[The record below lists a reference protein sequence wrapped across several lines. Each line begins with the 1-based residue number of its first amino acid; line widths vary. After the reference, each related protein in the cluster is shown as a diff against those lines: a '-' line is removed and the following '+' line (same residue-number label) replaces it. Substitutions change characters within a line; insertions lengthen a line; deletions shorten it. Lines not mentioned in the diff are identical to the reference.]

1 MDFYINL
8 RVNFRGNSKNFL
20 LSGSETKSWESMEA
34 MVKRSFGLCS
44 LQLTYLDE
52 ENEEV
57 SINSQLEYEEA
68 LKSAARQGNRLHM
81 NVYETRGQPARV
93 PITKMSGT
101 EPKRGFR
108 PPQHCPALAQVVSR
122 KVQAAVPEQGMVIMK
137 EIKGTKEEDKTPPA
151 WFTSYM
157 EKFKDQVV
165 REAVEKICREFSGQC
180 CIHKP
185 LGGGAGAVGGAGG
198 RGEAVGGG
206 EAQQVPEVSSSALP
220 GAPTSSTPP
229 CSSCRGQTTGGGYQC
244 SVCTSCTLCEPCS
257 FSHDPSHNL
266 VRARTPLSIP
276 EHGSPAPDHSRF
288 YRRGDRSFRKA
299 EKQRLKAEKRLLKA
313 EVKEI
318 KKQLR
323 MERRGIQWSSSHID
337 GNSSPVLLQPRAT
350 QHNSPERPKRP
361 CPLVVPAMTAAFL
374 DENLPDGTRLRP
386 GTKFIKYW
394 KMRNTGTMS
403 WNADTKL
410 KFMWG
415 NLAVGSGDRWREV
428 SVPFLQPGQVGIV
441 NVALCAPSVEGSYT
455 SHWRLAHA
463 GEQFGPRV
471 WCSIAVDPLAPAP
484 MLADGILVSPC
495 VTPQGKNPVAK
506 DGKACAVAAAGAGAG
521 AAAADQ
527 PLLSVDQ
534 EEYYIPSV
542 DLLTAQDLLSFE
554 LLDINIVQELES
566 VPNNTP
572 ADMTPCMSPLPQDG
586 HLQDKSS
593 PSLGLI
599 QEETEVINSIMEAP
613 HGAGP
618 GAEGGGV
625 PAQEEGEDDISS
637 TQFVCETVIRSMT
650 LEEAPD
656 PAPLRGS
663 RSVAAKAVR
672 PAAQGGGGSSRSSSS
687 SSASSL
693 TSKAGPPEVRAS
705 PDASPGG
712 SAGALNPPA
721 ALQAS
726 LPPPLRASLP
736 APLSVAPTLGSC
748 PSSAPLLLYAQPRAT
763 TLQGRTAAGD
773 CEKSHA
779 EERERNQREGKEKEG
794 EEKRE
799 GTRSRSSSTSS
810 EDYIII
816 LPDCFDTSRPLGE
829 SMYSSA
835 MSQPG
840 DAPPTSPSDA
850 EAASPGHSTSDGACE
865 EEEEEEEDEEEEA
878 AAAAAATPPG
888 AAVSGTSSAN
898 DMLCTSQTLDDEPL
912 TPEVVAPPK
921 AAVNP
926 SPERSRDAAADDA
939 AAAADA
945 TAAAAA
951 AAEEEEEAD
960 ESDLYQTEGAAAAAA
975 AEQTQAENTEAAEDA
990 EEGDPE
996 DPRHPGITSGLMKG
1010 ALSVAASAYKA
1021 LFTGQGPTQP
1031 PVDAST
1037 KDTMMAVLVEMGFG
1051 DRPLNQRLLNKYNY
1065 NLLDVVN
1072 ELVQMTDNDWY
1083 STRY

>member
-1 MDFYINL
+1 MDFCINVK
-8 RVNFRGNSKNFL
+8 VNFRGNSKNFL
-20 LSGSETKSWESMEA
+20 LSGSETKSWDSMEA

-44 LQLTYLDE
+44 LQLTYFDE

-57 SINSQLEYEEA
+57 SINSQEYEEA

-81 NVYETRGQPARV
+81 NVYETRGQPARLA
-93 PITKMSGT
+93 TGKAGA

-108 PPQHCPALAQVVSR
+108 PPQHCPTLAQVVSR
-122 KVQAAVPEQGMVIMK
+122 KIQAAVPEQTMEIMK
-137 EIKGTKEEDKTPPA
+137 EVKGTKEEDKTPPA

-185 LGGGAGAVGGAGG
+185 LSGVGASREDAISGPAV
-198 RGEAVGGG
+198 
-206 EAQQVPEVSSSALP
+206 VPEVSSSTLP
-220 GAPTSSTPP
+220 GAPSSSTLP

-318 KKQLR
+318 RKQLR
-323 MERRGIQWSSSHID
+323 MERRGIQWSSSQRD
-337 GNSSPVLLQPRAT
+337 GSSSPVLLQPRAT

-361 CPLVVPAMTAAFL
+361 CPLMVPTMTATFL

-403 WNADTKL
+403 WSSDTKL

-441 NVALCAPSVEGSYT
+441 SVALCAPSVEGSYT
-455 SHWRLAHA
+455 SHWRLAHT

-471 WCSIAVDPLAPAP
+471 WCSIVVDPLAPAP
-484 MLADGILVSPC
+484 MMADGILVSPC
-495 VTPQGKNPVAK
+495 VTPQGKNPVLK
-506 DGKACAVAAAGAGAG
+506 EGKACTSSRK
-521 AAAADQ
+521 Q
-527 PLLSVDQ
+527 PPVSVDSG

-572 ADMTPCMSPLPQDG
+572 ADMTPCISPLPQDG
-586 HLQDKSS
+586 HQKEKSS

-599 QEETEVINSIMEAP
+599 QEETEIINSIMEDS
-613 HGAGP
+613 GI
-618 GAEGGGV
+618 
-625 PAQEEGEDDISS
+625 PAQEEGEEDISG

-656 PAPLRGS
+656 QTLVRGS
-663 RSVAAKAVR
+663 CSGAVVR
-672 PAAQGGGGSSRSSSS
+672 PSVQIGSCVKSEGVKTEDILDSSHNPLKPP
-687 SSASSL
+687 AMLESSL
-693 TSKAGPPEVRAS
+693 PS
-705 PDASPGG
+705 P
-712 SAGALNPPA
+712 LK
-721 ALQAS
+721 
-726 LPPPLRASLP
+726 ASLP
-736 APLSVAPTLGSC
+736 APLSIVPAEVAG
-748 PSSAPLLLYAQPRAT
+748 PSSVPITLNMPLMPS
-763 TLQGRTAAGD
+763 TLQESTTISESEVPHIDCAGMQS
-773 CEKSHA
+773 KR
-779 EERERNQREGKEKEG
+779 RESEKEPKVKDG
-794 EEKRE
+794 LKTKE
-799 GTRSRSSSTSS
+799 GVRSRSSSTSS
-810 EDYIII
+810 EEYIII
-816 LPDCFDTSRPLGE
+816 LPDCFDTSRPLVE

-835 MSQPG
+835 LSQPG
-840 DAPPTSPSDA
+840 DISDSTPA
-850 EAASPGHSTSDGACE
+850 DPETLTCEHPGSTSQE
-865 EEEEEEEDEEEEA
+865 EGKAHDI
-878 AAAAAATPPG
+878 T
-888 AAVSGTSSAN
+888 AVLGTGTLGNSSAN

-912 TPEVVAPPK
+912 TPEVVAPPT
-921 AAVNP
+921 AILTP
-926 SPERSRDAAADDA
+926 SPGNTGEAAGDNVAAKEETDHSELNQTEDASGGEKKQSASK
-939 AAAADA
+939 A
-945 TAAAAA
+945 TADTEVDCSEDPSITGVLGFPCGCGSPGPPSGAKPGGGVRRRAPAGWGCTHRA
-951 AAEEEEEAD
+951 RPAQPERVTWVPLPNGSPPVGGAIGVGCSVSWAVA
-960 ESDLYQTEGAAAAAA
+960 EGA
-975 AEQTQAENTEAAEDA
+975 DLD
-990 EEGDPE
+990 DPILGY
-996 DPRHPGITSGLMKG
+996 RNCLYGRGISPLW
-1010 ALSVAASAYKA
+1010 
-1021 LFTGQGPTQP
+1021 QGRSPTWC
-1031 PVDAST
+1031 
-1037 KDTMMAVLVEMGFG
+1037 G
-1051 DRPLNQRLLNKYNY
+1051 RLRSSDYL
-1065 NLLDVVN
+1065 
-1072 ELVQMTDNDWY
+1072 
-1083 STRY
+1083 

>member
-8 RVNFRGNSKNFL
+8 KVNFRGNSKNFL

-44 LQLTYLDE
+44 LQLTYFDE

-57 SINSQLEYEEA
+57 SINSQVEYEEA

-81 NVYETRGQPARV
+81 NVYETRGQSARV
-93 PITKMSGT
+93 PATKASGA

-108 PPQHCPALAQVVSR
+108 PPQHCPTLAQVVSR

-137 EIKGTKEEDKTPPA
+137 EVKGTKEEDKTPPA

-185 LGGGAGAVGGAGG
+185 LGVGGAAGGAGGG
-198 RGEAVGGG
+198 RGEAVGGA
-206 EAQQVPEVSSSALP
+206 EAQQVPEVSSALP
-220 GAPTSSTPP
+220 GAPSSSTPP

-276 EHGSPAPDHSRF
+276 EHGSPAPDHSKF

-318 KKQLR
+318 RKQLR
-323 MERRGIQWSSSHID
+323 MERRGIQWSSSHRD
-337 GNSSPVLLQPRAT
+337 GSSSPVLLQPRAT

-361 CPLVVPAMTAAFL
+361 CPLVVPTMTAAFL

-394 KMRNTGTMS
+394 KMRNTGTIS
-403 WNADTKL
+403 WSAETKL

-441 NVALCAPSVEGSYT
+441 SVALCAPSVEGSYT

-471 WCSIAVDPLAPAP
+471 WCSIVVDPLAPAP
-484 MLADGILVSPC
+484 MMADGILVSPC

-506 DGKACAVAAAGAGAG
+506 DGKACTASRE
-521 AAAADQ
+521 Q
-527 PLLSVDQ
+527 PLMSVDQ
-534 EEYYIPSV
+534 EEYFIPSV

-572 ADMTPCMSPLPQDG
+572 ADMTPCISPLPQDG
-586 HLQDKSS
+586 LLQDKSS

-599 QEETEVINSIMEAP
+599 QEETEVINSIM
-613 HGAGP
+613 
-618 GAEGGGV
+618 
-625 PAQEEGEDDISS
+625 
-637 TQFVCETVIRSMT
+637 
-650 LEEAPD
+650 
-656 PAPLRGS
+656 
-663 RSVAAKAVR
+663 VAR
-672 PAAQGGGGSSRSSSS
+672 PAAQGGSSSS
-687 SSASSL
+687 SSCVKSKTLKTEETPDSNPSSSNNTL
-693 TSKAGPPEVRAS
+693 K
-705 PDASPGG
+705 
-712 SAGALNPPA
+712 PPA
-721 ALQAS
+721 TLKAS
-726 LPPPLRASLP
+726 LPYPLKASLP
-736 APLSVAPTLGSC
+736 APMSVALTPGPGPNSAPTLL
-748 PSSAPLLLYAQPRAT
+748 PASARASTATDEVEESHMESICVEPRVKET
-763 TLQGRTAAGD
+763 
-773 CEKSHA
+773 
-779 EERERNQREGKEKEG
+779 EKEPEEEKENEG
-794 EEKRE
+794 GEKRE
-799 GTRSRSSSTSS
+799 GRRSRSSSTSS

-816 LPDCFDTSRPLGE
+816 LPDCFDTTRPLGE

-835 MSQPG
+835 LSQPG
-840 DAPPTSPSDA
+840 DITAKSPTDPDTPTSDLTDHPGSTAEDRGVA
-850 EAASPGHSTSDGACE
+850 EANEAASASGTE
-865 EEEEEEEDEEEEA
+865 L
-878 AAAAAATPPG
+878 
-888 AAVSGTSSAN
+888 SGTSSAN

-921 AAVNP
+921 ATVTP
-926 SPERSRDAAADDA
+926 SPESSGETDADDA
-939 AAAADA
+939 AAAA
-945 TAAAAA
+945 AAAAA
-951 AAEEEEEAD
+951 SASAAAGEGVEGCE
-960 ESDLYQTEGAAAAAA
+960 LYQTEDASGP
-975 AEQTQAENTEAAEDA
+975 EQTQIDETRDTEGTEDN
-990 EEGDPE
+990 PE
-996 DPRHPGITSGLMKG
+996 DPRHPGITSGLVKG

-1031 PVDAST
+1031 PVDSST
-1037 KDTMMAVLVEMGFG
+1037 QDTMMAVLVEMGFG
-1051 DRPLNQRLLNKYNY
+1051 DRSLNQRLLKKYNY

>member
-1 MDFYINL
+1 MDFCINIK
-8 RVNFRGNSKNFL
+8 VNFRGNSKNFL
-20 LSGSETKSWESMEA
+20 LSGSETKSWDSMEA
-34 MVKRSFGLCS
+34 MVKRAFGLCS
-44 LQLTYLDE
+44 LQLTYFDE

-57 SINSQLEYEEA
+57 SINSQEYEEA

-81 NVYETRGQPARV
+81 NVYETRGQPAR
-93 PITKMSGT
+93 ISTGKAGT

-108 PPQHCPALAQVVSR
+108 PPQHCPTLAQVVSR

-137 EIKGTKEEDKTPPA
+137 EVKGTKEEDKTPPA

-185 LGGGAGAVGGAGG
+185 LSGVGGS
-198 RGEAVGGG
+198 RGDAIAV
-206 EAQQVPEVSSSALP
+206 AAVVPEVSSSTLP
-220 GAPTSSTPP
+220 GAPSSSTLP

-318 KKQLR
+318 RKQLR
-323 MERRGIQWSSSHID
+323 MERRGIQWSSSQRD
-337 GNSSPVLLQPRAT
+337 GSSSPVLLQPRAT

-361 CPLVVPAMTAAFL
+361 CPLMVPTMTAIFL

-403 WNADTKL
+403 WSSDTKL

-441 NVALCAPSVEGSYT
+441 SVALCAPSLEGSYT

-471 WCSIAVDPLAPAP
+471 WCSIVVDPLAPAP
-484 MLADGILVSPC
+484 MMADGIFVSPC
-495 VTPQGKNPVAK
+495 VTPQQGKNPVPK
-506 DGKACAVAAAGAGAG
+506 DGKTCTATRK
-521 AAAADQ
+521 Q
-527 PLLSVDQ
+527 PQLSVDSG

-572 ADMTPCMSPLPQDG
+572 ADMTPCISPLPQDV

-599 QEETEVINSIMEAP
+599 QEETEIINSIMDVS
-613 HGAGP
+613 HGASS
-618 GAEGGGV
+618 GAEESGI
-625 PAQEEGEDDISS
+625 PAQEEGEEDISG

-656 PAPLRGS
+656 HTPM
-663 RSVAAKAVR
+663 RSSCSGAVVR
-672 PAAQGGGGSSRSSSS
+672 PAVQIGSCGKSKGGKSEEILESSHNPLKPP
-687 SSASSL
+687 AMLKSSL
-693 TSKAGPPEVRAS
+693 PS
-705 PDASPGG
+705 
-712 SAGALNPPA
+712 
-721 ALQAS
+721 
-726 LPPPLRASLP
+726 PLRASLP
-736 APLSVAPTLGSC
+736 APQSMVPAQVASPGSVPTLNTPLM
-748 PSSAPLLLYAQPRAT
+748 PS
-763 TLQGRTAAGD
+763 TLQESTDIGEDEGPHND
-773 CEKSHA
+773 CVGVQSKGMES
-779 EERERNQREGKEKEG
+779 EKEP
-794 EEKRE
+794 EMKE
-799 GTRSRSSSTSS
+799 GLKKKAGMRSRSSSTSS
-810 EDYIII
+810 EEYIII

-835 MSQPG
+835 LSQPG
-840 DAPPTSPSDA
+840 DIPP
-850 EAASPGHSTSDGACE
+850 STPTDPEILTCEHSDGTSAQ
-865 EEEEEEEDEEEEA
+865 EDKELDITE
-878 AAAAAATPPG
+878 TLG
-888 AAVSGTSSAN
+888 NSSAN

-912 TPEVVAPPK
+912 TPEVVAPPTTILT
-921 AAVNP
+921 P
-926 SPERSRDAAADDA
+926 SPESSGEAARGNVPDG
-939 AAAADA
+939 
-945 TAAAAA
+945 
-951 AAEEEEEAD
+951 EETQHSEM
-960 ESDLYQTEGAAAAAA
+960 YQTEDGAEKKQSEGSEA
-975 AEQTQAENTEAAEDA
+975 TTDTKVDCSEN
-990 EEGDPE
+990 
-996 DPRHPGITSGLMKG
+996 PRHPGVTSDLVKG

-1031 PVDAST
+1031 PVDEST
-1037 KDTMMAVLVEMGFG
+1037 QETMMAVLVEMGFG
-1051 DRPLNQRLLNKYNY
+1051 DRPLNQRLLKKHNY

-1072 ELVQMTDNDWY
+1072 ELVQQTDNDWY

>member
-8 RVNFRGNSKNFL
+8 KVNFRGNSKNVL

-34 MVKRSFGLCS
+34 MVKRSFGLCT
-44 LQLTYLDE
+44 LQLTYFDE

-57 SINSQLEYEEA
+57 SINSQGEYEEA
-68 LKSAARQGNRLHM
+68 LKSASRQGNRLHM
-81 NVYETRGQPARV
+81 NVYETRGQLTRIPT
-93 PITKMSGT
+93 TKASGA

-108 PPQHCPALAQVVSR
+108 PPQHCPTLAQVVSR

-137 EIKGTKEEDKTPPA
+137 EVKGTKEEDKTPPA

-165 REAVEKICREFSGQC
+165 HEAVEKICREFSGQC

-185 LGGGAGAVGGAGG
+185 IGGGGTGGG
-198 RGEAVGGG
+198 RGEAVGGA
-206 EAQQVPEVSSSALP
+206 EAQQVPEVSSTLP
-220 GAPTSSTPP
+220 GAPSSSTPP
-229 CSSCRGQTTGGGYQC
+229 CSSCRGQTTGGGFQC

-276 EHGSPAPDHSRF
+276 EHGSPAPDHSKF

-318 KKQLR
+318 RKQLR
-323 MERRGIQWSSSHID
+323 MERRGIQWSTSNRD
-337 GNSSPVLLQPRAT
+337 GSSSPVLLQPRAT

-394 KMRNTGTMS
+394 KMRNTGSITWS
-403 WNADTKL
+403 ADTKL

-428 SVPFLQPGQVGIV
+428 SVPFLQPGQVGV
-441 NVALCAPSVEGSYT
+441 VSVALCAPAVEGSYT

-471 WCSIAVDPLAPAP
+471 WCSIVVDPLAPAP
-484 MLADGILVSPC
+484 MMADGILVSPC

-506 DGKACAVAAAGAGAG
+506 EGKATSRE
-521 AAAADQ
+521 Q
-527 PLLSVDQ
+527 PLMSVDQ
-534 EEYYIPSV
+534 EEHFIPSV

-572 ADMTPCMSPLPQDG
+572 ADMTPCMSPLPQEG

-599 QEETEVINSIMEAP
+599 QEETEVINSIMDVP
-613 HGAGP
+613 HGTGS
-618 GAEGGGV
+618 GAEGSGV
-625 PAQEEGEDDISS
+625 PAQEEGEDDISG

-656 PAPLRGS
+656 HAPLRGP
-663 RSVAAKAVR
+663 RPGTVVR
-672 PAAQGGGGSSRSSSS
+672 PAAQCGSASCVKSQTVKTDKCPDSSSNTLKPQ
-687 SSASSL
+687 ATL
-693 TSKAGPPEVRAS
+693 K
-705 PDASPGG
+705 
-712 SAGALNPPA
+712 
-721 ALQAS
+721 AS
-726 LPPPLRASLP
+726 LPCPLKASLP
-736 APLSVAPTLGSC
+736 APLSVAPNPGPG
-748 PSSAPLLLYAQPRAT
+748 PSSAPTLLHASTRIS
-763 TLQGRTAAGD
+763 TLQEHTATDDVVESHIESICMDSREGMELKD
-773 CEKSHA
+773 DKEK
-779 EERERNQREGKEKEG
+779 EGKEKRKG
-794 EEKRE
+794 A
-799 GTRSRSSSTSS
+799 RSRSSSTSS

-835 MSQPG
+835 LSQPG
-840 DAPPTSPSDA
+840 DIAAKTPTDPDTPSSDNQGSFIRERELG
-850 EAASPGHSTSDGACE
+850 EADN
-865 EEEEEEEDEEEEA
+865 A
-878 AAAAAATPPG
+878 AAAPG
-888 AAVSGTSSAN
+888 TDLSGTSSAN

-921 AAVNP
+921 AVITP
-926 SPERSRDAAADDA
+926 SPESSGETDGEA
-939 AAAADA
+939 AAAGEG
-945 TAAAAA
+945 T
-951 AAEEEEEAD
+951 
-960 ESDLYQTEGAAAAAA
+960 ESSELYQSEDASGP
-975 AEQTQAENTEAAEDA
+975 EQTLINDTVTTEETD
-990 EEGDPE
+990 DNPE
-996 DPRHPGITSGLMKG
+996 DPRHPGITSGLVKG

-1037 KDTMMAVLVEMGFG
+1037 QDTMMAVLEEMGFG
-1051 DRPLNQRLLNKYNY
+1051 DRPLNQRLLKKHNY

>member
-8 RVNFRGNSKNFL
+8 KVNFRGNSKNFL

-34 MVKRSFGLCS
+34 MVKRSFGLSS
-44 LQLTYLDE
+44 LQLTYFDE

-57 SINSQLEYEEA
+57 SINSQVEYEEA

-93 PITKMSGT
+93 STTKASGT

-108 PPQHCPALAQVVSR
+108 PPQHCPTLAQVVSR
-122 KVQAAVPEQGMVIMK
+122 KIQAAVPEQGMVIMK
-137 EIKGTKEEDKTPPA
+137 DVKGTKEEDKTPPA

-185 LGGGAGAVGGAGG
+185 LGGGGGGAGAGGGGGRGDAVGGA
-198 RGEAVGGG
+198 
-206 EAQQVPEVSSSALP
+206 EAQQVPEVSSSTLP
-220 GAPTSSTPP
+220 GAPSSSTPP

-318 KKQLR
+318 RKQLR
-323 MERRGIQWSSSHID
+323 MERRGIQWSSSHQD
-337 GNSSPVLLQPRAT
+337 GSSSPVLLQPRAT
-350 QHNSPERPKRP
+350 QHSSPERPKRP

-394 KMRNTGTMS
+394 KMRNTGTICWS
-403 WNADTKL
+403 ADTKL

-441 NVALCAPSVEGSYT
+441 SVALCAPTVDGSYT

-471 WCSIAVDPLAPAP
+471 WCSIVVDPLAPAP
-484 MLADGILVSPC
+484 MMADGILVSPC

-506 DGKACAVAAAGAGAG
+506 DGKACAARE
-521 AAAADQ
+521 Q
-527 PLLSVDQ
+527 PLMSVDQ

-572 ADMTPCMSPLPQDG
+572 ADMTPCMSPLPQHG
-586 HLQDKSS
+586 PLQDKSS

-599 QEETEVINSIMEAP
+599 QEETEVINSIMDVP
-613 HGAGP
+613 HGAGS

-625 PAQEEGEDDISS
+625 PAQEEGEDDISG
-637 TQFVCETVIRSMT
+637 TQFVCETVIRSLT
-650 LEEAPD
+650 LEEPLD
-656 PAPLRGS
+656 HTPLRGPRPGKGTVEGEESPMENMCAES
-663 RSVAAKAVR
+663 RV
-672 PAAQGGGGSSRSSSS
+672 
-687 SSASSL
+687 
-693 TSKAGPPEVRAS
+693 
-705 PDASPGG
+705 
-712 SAGALNPPA
+712 
-721 ALQAS
+721 
-726 LPPPLRASLP
+726 
-736 APLSVAPTLGSC
+736 
-748 PSSAPLLLYAQPRAT
+748 
-763 TLQGRTAAGD
+763 
-773 CEKSHA
+773 
-779 EERERNQREGKEKEG
+779 EERETGPEEEKEKEG

-799 GTRSRSSSTSS
+799 RTRSRSSSTSS

-835 MSQPG
+835 LSQPG
-840 DAPPTSPSDA
+840 DIPAKTPTDPETPSPDHPGTSPSEGELGEADEA
-850 EAASPGHSTSDGACE
+850 TAASGMG
-865 EEEEEEEDEEEEA
+865 
-878 AAAAAATPPG
+878 
-888 AAVSGTSSAN
+888 VSGASSAN

-912 TPEVVAPPK
+912 TPEVVAPPT
-921 AAVNP
+921 VTP
-926 SPERSRDAAADDA
+926 SPGSSGEPDVDPD
-939 AAAADA
+939 
-945 TAAAAA
+945 
-951 AAEEEEEAD
+951 AAEEGAEGSE
-960 ESDLYQTEGAAAAAA
+960 LYQTEDASGP
-975 AEQTQAENTEAAEDA
+975 EQTQTDDTEATEDT
-990 EEGDPE
+990 EDDNPE
-996 DPRHPGITSGLMKG
+996 DPRHPGITSGLVKG

-1037 KDTMMAVLVEMGFG
+1037 QDTMMAVLVEMGFG
-1051 DRPLNQRLLNKYNY
+1051 DRPLNQRLLKKYNY

>member
-8 RVNFRGNSKNFL
+8 KVNFRGNSKNFL
-20 LSGSETKSWESMEA
+20 LSGTETKSWESMEA
-34 MVKRSFGLCS
+34 MVKRSYGLCS

-57 SINSQLEYEEA
+57 SINSQVEYEEA

-93 PITKMSGT
+93 PTNKASGA
-101 EPKRGFR
+101 EPKKGFR

-137 EIKGTKEEDKTPPA
+137 EVKGTKEEDKTPPA

-185 LGGGAGAVGGAGG
+185 LGGGGGSGGAGGG
-198 RGEAVGGG
+198 RGEAVGGA
-206 EAQQVPEVSSSALP
+206 EAQQVPEVSSTLP
-220 GAPTSSTPP
+220 GAPSSSTPP

-276 EHGSPAPDHSRF
+276 EHGSPAPDHSKF

-318 KKQLR
+318 RKQLR
-323 MERRGIQWSSSHID
+323 MERRGIQWSSSHRD
-337 GNSSPVLLQPRAT
+337 GSSSPVLLQPRAT

-394 KMRNTGTMS
+394 KMRNTGSTS
-403 WNADTKL
+403 WSTDTKL

-441 NVALCAPSVEGSYT
+441 SIALCAPALEGSYT

-471 WCSIAVDPLAPAP
+471 WCSIVVDPLAPAP

-495 VTPQGKNPVAK
+495 VTPQGKNPLAK
-506 DGKACAVAAAGAGAG
+506 DGKACVGSREQA
-521 AAAADQ
+521 
-527 PLLSVDQ
+527 LMSVDQ

-572 ADMTPCMSPLPQDG
+572 AVGRSHAYADMTPCMSPLPQNG
-586 HLQDKSS
+586 HLQHKSS

-599 QEETEVINSIMEAP
+599 QEETEVINSIMEVP
-613 HGAGP
+613 HGTVSE
-618 GAEGGGV
+618 AEGGGV
-625 PAQEEGEDDISS
+625 PAQEEGEDDISG
-637 TQFVCETVIRSMT
+637 THFVCETVIRSMT

-656 PAPLRGS
+656 HAPLRGS
-663 RSVAAKAVR
+663 C
-672 PAAQGGGGSSRSSSS
+672 
-687 SSASSL
+687 
-693 TSKAGPPEVRAS
+693 
-705 PDASPGG
+705 PG
-712 SAGALNPPA
+712 
-721 ALQAS
+721 
-726 LPPPLRASLP
+726 
-736 APLSVAPTLGSC
+736 T
-748 PSSAPLLLYAQPRAT
+748 
-763 TLQGRTAAGD
+763 D
-773 CEKSHA
+773 EA
-779 EERERNQREGKEKEG
+779 EESHMKSICVEPRVKEREKEPEDEKEKEG
-794 EEKRE
+794 VDKRE

-835 MSQPG
+835 LSQPG
-840 DAPPTSPSDA
+840 DIPVKTTTDPDTSSSDPPVSTVEGEQGDANEATAAPGT
-850 EAASPGHSTSDGACE
+850 EL
-865 EEEEEEEDEEEEA
+865 
-878 AAAAAATPPG
+878 
-888 AAVSGTSSAN
+888 SGTSSAN

-921 AAVNP
+921 AIFTP
-926 SPERSRDAAADDA
+926 SPESSGETDVDA
-939 AAAADA
+939 AAAGEG
-945 TAAAAA
+945 T
-951 AAEEEEEAD
+951 EGSE
-960 ESDLYQTEGAAAAAA
+960 LYQNEYASGPKHT
-975 AEQTQAENTEAAEDA
+975 QTDDTEATEDI
-990 EEGDPE
+990 EDNPK
-996 DPRHPGITSGLMKG
+996 DPRHPGITSGLVKG

-1037 KDTMMAVLVEMGFG
+1037 QDTMMAVLVEMGFG
-1051 DRPLNQRLLNKYNY
+1051 DRLLNQRLLKKHNY

-1083 STRY
+1083 STHY

>member
-8 RVNFRGNSKNFL
+8 KVNFRGNSKNFL

-44 LQLTYLDE
+44 LQLTYFDE

-57 SINSQLEYEEA
+57 SINSQVEYEEA

-81 NVYETRGQPARV
+81 NVYETRGQSTRV
-93 PITKMSGT
+93 PATKASGA

-108 PPQHCPALAQVVSR
+108 PPQHCPTLAQVVSR
-122 KVQAAVPEQGMVIMK
+122 KVQAAVPEQGMVILK
-137 EIKGTKEEDKTPPA
+137 EVKGTKEEDKTPPA

-185 LGGGAGAVGGAGG
+185 LGVGGAASGAGG
-198 RGEAVGGG
+198 SRGEAVAGA
-206 EAQQVPEVSSSALP
+206 EAQQVPEVSSTLP
-220 GAPTSSTPP
+220 GAPSSSTPP

-276 EHGSPAPDHSRF
+276 EHGSPAPDHSKF

-318 KKQLR
+318 RKQLR
-323 MERRGIQWSSSHID
+323 MERRGIQWSSSHRD
-337 GNSSPVLLQPRAT
+337 GSSSPVLLQPRAT

-361 CPLVVPAMTAAFL
+361 CPLVVPTMTAAFL

-394 KMRNTGTMS
+394 KMRNTGTIS
-403 WNADTKL
+403 WSADTKL

-441 NVALCAPSVEGSYT
+441 SVALCAPSVEGSYT

-471 WCSIAVDPLAPAP
+471 WCSIVVDPLAPAP
-484 MLADGILVSPC
+484 MMADGILVSPC

-506 DGKACAVAAAGAGAG
+506 DGKACAASRE
-521 AAAADQ
+521 Q
-527 PLLSVDQ
+527 PLMSVDQ
-534 EEYYIPSV
+534 EEYFIPSV

-572 ADMTPCMSPLPQDG
+572 ADMTPCISPLPQDG

-599 QEETEVINSIMEAP
+599 QEEAEVINSIM
-613 HGAGP
+613 
-618 GAEGGGV
+618 
-625 PAQEEGEDDISS
+625 
-637 TQFVCETVIRSMT
+637 
-650 LEEAPD
+650 
-656 PAPLRGS
+656 
-663 RSVAAKAVR
+663 VAR
-672 PAAQGGGGSSRSSSS
+672 PAAQGGSSSS
-687 SSASSL
+687 SSSSSCMN
-693 TSKAGPPEVRAS
+693 SKSLKTEET
-705 PDASPGG
+705 PDSNP
-712 SAGALNPPA
+712 SSSNNTLKPPA
-721 ALQAS
+721 TLKAS
-726 LPPPLRASLP
+726 LPSPLKASLP
-736 APLSVAPTLGSC
+736 APTSVALTPGPGPNSAPTLL
-748 PSSAPLLLYAQPRAT
+748 PASARASTATDEVEESHMESICVKPRV
-763 TLQGRTAAGD
+763 
-773 CEKSHA
+773 K
-779 EERERNQREGKEKEG
+779 EREKEPG
-794 EEKRE
+794 EEKVNE
-799 GTRSRSSSTSS
+799 GGEKGEERRSRSSSTSS

-835 MSQPG
+835 LSQPG
-840 DAPPTSPSDA
+840 DISAQTPTDLDTPTSDLTDHPGSTAEDGGVA
-850 EAASPGHSTSDGACE
+850 EANEASGTE
-865 EEEEEEEDEEEEA
+865 L
-878 AAAAAATPPG
+878 
-888 AAVSGTSSAN
+888 SGTSSAN

-921 AAVNP
+921 AIVTP
-926 SPERSRDAAADDA
+926 SPESSGETDADTAA
-939 AAAADA
+939 A
-945 TAAAAA
+945 TAAAGEG
-951 AAEEEEEAD
+951 AEGSE
-960 ESDLYQTEGAAAAAA
+960 LYQTEDASGS
-975 AEQTQAENTEAAEDA
+975 EQTQTDDTGDTEGTEDN
-990 EEGDPE
+990 PE
-996 DPRHPGITSGLMKG
+996 DPRHPGITSGLVKG

-1037 KDTMMAVLVEMGFG
+1037 QDTMMAVLVEMGFG
-1051 DRPLNQRLLNKYNY
+1051 DRSLNQRLLKKHNY

>member
-8 RVNFRGNSKNFL
+8 KVNFRGNSKNVL
-20 LSGSETKSWESMEA
+20 VSGSETKSWESMEA

-44 LQLTYLDE
+44 LQLTYFDE

-57 SINSQLEYEEA
+57 SINSQVEYEEA
-68 LKSAARQGNRLHM
+68 IKSALRQGNRLHM
-81 NVYETRGQPARV
+81 NVYETRGQLSRV
-93 PITKMSGT
+93 PTTKASGA

-137 EIKGTKEEDKTPPA
+137 EVKGTKEEDKTPPA

-185 LGGGAGAVGGAGG
+185 IGGGGGGVGGG
-198 RGEAVGGG
+198 RGETVGGA
-206 EAQQVPEVSSSALP
+206 EAQQVPEVSSTLP
-220 GAPTSSTPP
+220 GAPSSSTPP

-276 EHGSPAPDHSRF
+276 EHGSPAPDHSKF

-318 KKQLR
+318 RKQLR
-323 MERRGIQWSSSHID
+323 MERRGIQWSSSHRD
-337 GNSSPVLLQPRAT
+337 GSSSPVLLQPRAT

-394 KMRNTGTMS
+394 KMRNTGTITWS
-403 WNADTKL
+403 ADTKL

-428 SVPFLQPGQVGIV
+428 SVPFLQPGQVGV
-441 NVALCAPSVEGSYT
+441 VSVALCAPAMEGSYT

-471 WCSIAVDPLAPAP
+471 WCSIVVDPLAPAP
-484 MLADGILVSPC
+484 MMADGILVSPC
-495 VTPQGKNPVAK
+495 VTPQGKNPVTK
-506 DGKACAVAAAGAGAG
+506 DGKACSGSRE
-521 AAAADQ
+521 Q
-527 PLLSVDQ
+527 PLMSVDQ

-599 QEETEVINSIMEAP
+599 QEETEVINSIMDVP
-613 HGAGP
+613 HGTGS
-618 GAEGGGV
+618 GAEAGRV
-625 PAQEEGEDDISS
+625 PAQEEGEDDISG

-656 PAPLRGS
+656 HAPLRGS
-663 RSVAAKAVR
+663 GKVVR
-672 PAAQGGGGSSRSSSS
+672 PAAQGSSSS
-687 SSASSL
+687 SCVKTKAAKAEESPKSSSSSTL
-693 TSKAGPPEVRAS
+693 K
-705 PDASPGG
+705 
-712 SAGALNPPA
+712 PPA
-721 ALQAS
+721 ALKAS
-726 LPPPLRASLP
+726 LCSPLKASLP
-736 APLSVAPTLGSC
+736 APLSVAPNPGPD
-748 PSSAPLLLYAQPRAT
+748 PSSAPALLHASTRAS
-763 TLQGRTAAGD
+763 TLQEHTAEVEESNMESI
-773 CEKSHA
+773 CEESRMKERQKEP
-779 EERERNQREGKEKEG
+779 EEQKEKEG

-799 GTRSRSSSTSS
+799 RTRSRSSSTSS

-835 MSQPG
+835 LSQPG
-840 DAPPTSPSDA
+840 DILAQTPIDPDTPSSDHTA
-850 EAASPGHSTSDGACE
+850 EGELGDT
-865 EEEEEEEDEEEEA
+865 DEVA
-878 AAAAAATPPG
+878 AAAGTDL
-888 AAVSGTSSAN
+888 SSTSSAN

-912 TPEVVAPPK
+912 TPEMVAPPK
-921 AAVNP
+921 EKLRGVEC
-926 SPERSRDAAADDA
+926 SESSGETDD
-939 AAAADA
+939 D
-945 TAAAAA
+945 TAAAG
-951 AAEEEEEAD
+951 EGAD
-960 ESDLYQTEGAAAAAA
+960 GPELYQTEDASSP
-975 AEQTQAENTEAAEDA
+975 EQTQTDDTEDTEDN
-990 EEGDPE
+990 PE
-996 DPRHPGITSGLMKG
+996 DPRHPGITSGLVKG

-1037 KDTMMAVLVEMGFG
+1037 QDTMMAVLVEMGFG
-1051 DRPLNQRLLNKYNY
+1051 NRQLNQRLLKKHNY

>member
-8 RVNFRGNSKNFL
+8 KVNFRGNAKNFL

-34 MVKRSFGLCS
+34 MVKRSFGLCN
-44 LQLTYLDE
+44 LQLTYFDE

-57 SINSQLEYEEA
+57 SINSQAEYEEA

-93 PITKMSGT
+93 PTTKASGT

-137 EIKGTKEEDKTPPA
+137 ELKGTKEEDKTPPA

-185 LGGGAGAVGGAGG
+185 LGGGSGGGGGGGG
-198 RGEAVGGG
+198 RGEAAGGA
-206 EAQQVPEVSSSALP
+206 EAQQVPEVSSSTLP
-220 GAPTSSTPP
+220 GAPSSSSTPP

-299 EKQRLKAEKRLLKA
+299 EKQRLKAEKRQLKA

-318 KKQLR
+318 RKQLR
-323 MERRGIQWSSSHID
+323 MERRGLQWSSSHRD
-337 GNSSPVLLQPRAT
+337 GSSSPVLLQPRAT

-361 CPLVVPAMTAAFL
+361 CPLVVPAMTAVFL

-394 KMRNTGTMS
+394 KMRNTGTIS
-403 WNADTKL
+403 WSADTKL

-428 SVPFLQPGQVGIV
+428 SVPFLQPGQVGV
-441 NVALCAPSVEGSYT
+441 VSVALCAPGVEGSYT
-455 SHWRLAHA
+455 SHWRLAHG

-471 WCSIAVDPLAPAP
+471 WCSIVVDPLAPAA
-484 MLADGILVSPC
+484 MMADGILVSPC

-506 DGKACAVAAAGAGAG
+506 DGKATAASR
-521 AAAADQ
+521 DQ

-572 ADMTPCMSPLPQDG
+572 ADMTPCMSPLPHDG
-586 HLQDKSS
+586 HLHDKSS

-599 QEETEVINSIMEAP
+599 QEETEVVTSIMDVP
-613 HGAGP
+613 QGSGS

-625 PAQEEGEDDISS
+625 PAQEEGQDDISG
-637 TQFVCETVIRSMT
+637 TQFVCETVIRSLT

-656 PAPLRGS
+656 HAPLRGP
-663 RSVAAKAVR
+663 RLGTVVR
-672 PAAQGGGGSSRSSSS
+672 PAAQGG
-687 SSASSL
+687 SASSCAK
-693 TSKAGPPEVRAS
+693 SKAVKMDKS
-705 PDASPGG
+705 PDSSPSSSG
-712 SAGALNPPA
+712 SPLKPPA
-721 ALQAS
+721 TLKAS
-726 LPPPLRASLP
+726 LPAPLKASLP
-736 APLSVAPTLGSC
+736 APLSVAAAPG
-748 PSSAPLLLYAQPRAT
+748 PSSAPALAQAPLSAPPRAS
-763 TLQGRTAAGD
+763 TLQEHRLTDEGVESDIESICVDARRKDGGED
-773 CEKSHA
+773 
-779 EERERNQREGKEKEG
+779 EEEEEKEKEG

-799 GTRSRSSSTSS
+799 GRSRSSSASS

-835 MSQPG
+835 LSQPG
-840 DAPPTSPSDA
+840 DVPADSPNDPEAPSAGCLGCSRL
-850 EAASPGHSTSDGACE
+850 EGEPGEGGESG
-865 EEEEEEEDEEEEA
+865 A
-878 AAAAAATPPG
+878 AAG
-888 AAVSGTSSAN
+888 SSSAN

-921 AAVNP
+921 AILTP
-926 SPERSRDAAADDA
+926 SPESSGQTDSD
-939 AAAADA
+939 
-945 TAAAAA
+945 TA
-951 AAEEEEEAD
+951 AAEE
-960 ESDLYQTEGAAAAAA
+960 SKLYQTEDGSVSGKT
-975 AEQTQAENTEAAEDA
+975 QTHDTEAAEGT
-990 EEGDPE
+990 EEDSTE
-996 DPRHPGITSGLMKG
+996 DPRHPGITGGLVKG

-1037 KDTMMAVLVEMGFG
+1037 QDTMMAVLVEMGFG
-1051 DRPLNQRLLNKYNY
+1051 DRPLNQRLLKKHNY

>member
-1 MDFYINL
+1 MEFYINL
-8 RVNFRGNSKNFL
+8 KVNFRGNSKNFL

-44 LQLTYLDE
+44 LQLTYFDE

-57 SINSQLEYEEA
+57 SINSQVEYEEA

-93 PITKMSGT
+93 STTKASGA

-137 EIKGTKEEDKTPPA
+137 EVKGTKEEDKTPPA

-185 LGGGAGAVGGAGG
+185 LGGGGGAAAAGG
-198 RGEAVGGG
+198 GGGSRGEAIAGA
-206 EAQQVPEVSSSALP
+206 EAQQVPEVSSSTLP
-220 GAPTSSTPP
+220 GAPSSSTPP

-318 KKQLR
+318 RKQLR
-323 MERRGIQWSSSHID
+323 MERRGLQWSSSHRD
-337 GNSSPVLLQPRAT
+337 GSSSPVLLQPRAT
-350 QHNSPERPKRP
+350 QHTSPERPKRP
-361 CPLVVPAMTAAFL
+361 CPLVVPTMTAAFL

-394 KMRNTGTMS
+394 KMRNTGTIS
-403 WNADTKL
+403 WSADTKL

-441 NVALCAPSVEGSYT
+441 SVALCAPAVEGSYT

-471 WCSIAVDPLAPAP
+471 WCSIVVDPLAPAP
-484 MLADGILVSPC
+484 VMADGILVSPC
-495 VTPQGKNPVAK
+495 VTPQGKNPMSK
-506 DGKACAVAAAGAGAG
+506 DGKACAASRE
-521 AAAADQ
+521 Q
-527 PLLSVDQ
+527 PTLSVDQ

-586 HLQDKSS
+586 HLQDKIS

-599 QEETEVINSIMEAP
+599 QEETEVINSIMDVP
-613 HGAGP
+613 LGAGS
-618 GAEGGGV
+618 GAEGGV
-625 PAQEEGEDDISS
+625 PAQEEGEDDISG

-656 PAPLRGS
+656 HTPLRGS
-663 RSVAAKAVR
+663 RPGAVVR
-672 PAAQGGGGSSRSSSS
+672 PAAQGG
-687 SSASSL
+687 SSL
-693 TSKAGPPEVRAS
+693 KNKVVTTEES
-705 PDASPGG
+705 PDSGPGG
-712 SAGALNPPA
+712 SQHPPKPPA
-721 ALQAS
+721 TLKAS
-726 LPPPLRASLP
+726 LPSPLKASLP
-736 APLSVAPTLGSC
+736 SPLFVANTQGPG
-748 PSSAPLLLYAQPRAT
+748 PSSAPTPLHAPPRAS
-763 TLQGRTAAGD
+763 TLQD
-773 CEKSHA
+773 CPTGGWWWWAHTHTHVESLCVDK
-779 EERERNQREGKEKEG
+779 EREKEPKEEKKKEG

-835 MSQPG
+835 LSQPG
-840 DAPPTSPSDA
+840 DVPAKTPTDPDTPSSDQP
-850 EAASPGHSTSDGACE
+850 ASPPLEGE
-865 EEEEEEEDEEEEA
+865 LDEADETMA
-878 AAAAAATPPG
+878 AG
-888 AAVSGTSSAN
+888 MGVSGNSSAN

-912 TPEVVAPPK
+912 TPEVVAPPT
-921 AAVNP
+921 AIVTP
-926 SPERSRDAAADDA
+926 SPESSGEMSADA
-939 AAAADA
+939 AAAGE
-945 TAAAAA
+945 
-951 AAEEEEEAD
+951 AEHSE
-960 ESDLYQTEGAAAAAA
+960 LYQTEEGKKTA
-975 AEQTQAENTEAAEDA
+975 QTQTRATEATEDT
-990 EEGDPE
+990 EDDDPD
-996 DPRHPGITSGLMKG
+996 DPRHPGITSGLVKG

-1021 LFTGQGPTQP
+1021 LFTGQGPAQP

-1037 KDTMMAVLVEMGFG
+1037 QDTMMAVLVEMGFG
-1051 DRPLNQRLLNKYNY
+1051 DQSLNQRLLKKHNY

>member
-1 MDFYINL
+1 MDFYINVK
-8 RVNFRGNSKNFL
+8 VNFRGNSKNFL
-20 LSGSETKSWESMEA
+20 LSGSETKSWEFMEA

-44 LQLTYLDE
+44 LQLTYFDE

-57 SINSQLEYEEA
+57 YINSQAEYEEA
-68 LKSAARQGNRLHM
+68 LKSAVRQGNRLHM

-93 PITKMSGT
+93 ATTKASGA

-137 EIKGTKEEDKTPPA
+137 EVKGSQDEDKTPPA

-185 LGGGAGAVGGAGG
+185 LGGGTGGAAGG
-198 RGEAVGGG
+198 AAGSRGEAVVGA
-206 EAQQVPEVSSSALP
+206 ESQQVPEVSSSALP
-220 GAPTSSTPP
+220 GAPSTSSTPP

-318 KKQLR
+318 RKQLR
-323 MERRGIQWSSSHID
+323 MERRGIQWSSAHTD
-337 GNSSPVLLQPRAT
+337 GSSSPILLQPRAT
-350 QHNSPERPKRP
+350 QHSSPERPKRP
-361 CPLVVPAMTAAFL
+361 CPLVVPAMMAAFL

-394 KMRNTGTMS
+394 KMRNTGTIS
-403 WNADTKL
+403 WSADTKL

-415 NLAVGSGDRWREV
+415 NLAVGSGDRWKEV

-441 NVALCAPSVEGSYT
+441 SVALCAPAVEGSYT

-471 WCSIAVDPLAPAP
+471 WCSIVVDPLAPAP
-484 MLADGILVSPC
+484 MMADGILVSPC

-506 DGKACAVAAAGAGAG
+506 DGKTCSASGE
-521 AAAADQ
+521 Q
-527 PLLSVDQ
+527 PLMSADQ

-572 ADMTPCMSPLPQDG
+572 ADMTPCMSPLPQEG

-599 QEETEVINSIMEAP
+599 QEETEVINSIMDVP
-613 HGAGP
+613 HGAGTE
-618 GAEGGGV
+618 AEGGGV
-625 PAQEEGEDDISS
+625 PAQEEGEDDITG

-656 PAPLRGS
+656 HPPLRGS
-663 RSVAAKAVR
+663 RPGKVVR
-672 PAAQGGGGSSRSSSS
+672 PAVKAAA
-687 SSASSL
+687 ASSL
-693 TSKAGPPEVRAS
+693 SCAS
-705 PDASPGG
+705 NKMVKTESGTDSSPMK
-712 SAGALNPPA
+712 SPA
-721 ALQAS
+721 DVKAS
-726 LPPPLRASLP
+726 LPSPLKASLP
-736 APLSVAPTLGSC
+736 TPLSVAQTPGPG
-748 PSSAPLLLYAQPRAT
+748 PSSVPTQLHTTPGTSTQLEHAAT
-763 TLQGRTAAGD
+763 AEG
-773 CEKSHA
+773 EESHIESICVESGLKET
-779 EERERNQREGKEKEG
+779 EEEPKEKEG
-794 EEKRE
+794 EEKKE

-835 MSQPG
+835 LSQPG
-840 DAPPTSPSDA
+840 DVSAGTPTDTD
-850 EAASPGHSTSDGACE
+850 EPGTATTV
-865 EEEEEEEDEEEEA
+865 DEELSEV
-878 AAAAAATPPG
+878 
-888 AAVSGTSSAN
+888 VSGPELMGSNSAN

-912 TPEVVAPPK
+912 MPEVVTPPK
-921 AAVNP
+921 TAICL
-926 SPERSRDAAADDA
+926 SPESREETDA
-939 AAAADA
+939 
-945 TAAAAA
+945 AAAAA
-951 AAEEEEEAD
+951 AAEDGASENAAAPEQNHTQDVDTTEEEEG
-960 ESDLYQTEGAAAAAA
+960 SS
-975 AEQTQAENTEAAEDA
+975 
-990 EEGDPE
+990 E
-996 DPRHPGITSGLMKG
+996 DPRNPGITSGLVKG

-1031 PVDAST
+1031 PVDTST
-1037 KDTMMAVLVEMGFG
+1037 QDTMMAVLVEMGFG
-1051 DRPLNQRLLNKYNY
+1051 DRPLNQRLLKKHNY

>member
-1 MDFYINL
+1 MSNTFSYIVICDKDQKGEAMDFYINL
-8 RVNFRGNSKNFL
+8 KVNFRGNAKNFL

-34 MVKRSFGLCS
+34 MVKRSFGLCN
-44 LQLTYLDE
+44 LQVTYFDE

-57 SINSQLEYEEA
+57 SINSQAEYEEA

-81 NVYETRGQPARV
+81 NVYETRGQQARV
-93 PITKMSGT
+93 PTTKASGA

-122 KVQAAVPEQGMVIMK
+122 KVQAAVPEQGMMIMK
-137 EIKGTKEEDKTPPA
+137 ELKGTKEEDKTPPA

-185 LGGGAGAVGGAGG
+185 LGGGGGGGGAGGG
-198 RGEAVGGG
+198 RGEAAGGA
-206 EAQQVPEVSSSALP
+206 EAQQIPEVSSSTLP
-220 GAPTSSTPP
+220 GAPSSSSTPP

-299 EKQRLKAEKRLLKA
+299 EKQRLKAEKRQLKA

-318 KKQLR
+318 RKQLR
-323 MERRGIQWSSSHID
+323 MERRGLQWSSSHRD
-337 GNSSPVLLQPRAT
+337 GSSSPVLLQPRAT

-361 CPLVVPAMTAAFL
+361 CPLVVPAMTAVFL

-394 KMRNTGTMS
+394 KMRNTGTIS

-428 SVPFLQPGQVGIV
+428 SVPFLQPGQVGV
-441 NVALCAPSVEGSYT
+441 VSVALCAPSMEGSYT
-455 SHWRLAHA
+455 SHWRLAHG

-471 WCSIAVDPLAPAP
+471 WCSIAVDPLAPAA
-484 MLADGILVSPC
+484 MMADGILVSPC
-495 VTPQGKNPVAK
+495 ITPQGKNPLAGTK
-506 DGKACAVAAAGAGAG
+506 DGKACPTSR
-521 AAAADQ
+521 DQ
-527 PLLSVDQ
+527 PLMSVDQ
-534 EEYYIPSV
+534 KEYYIPSV

-572 ADMTPCMSPLPQDG
+572 ADMTPCMSPLPHEGQ
-586 HLQDKSS
+586 LQDKSS

-599 QEETEVINSIMEAP
+599 QEEAEVLSSIMDVP
-613 HGAGP
+613 HGTSSGTE
-618 GAEGGGV
+618 GAGV
-625 PAQEEGEDDISS
+625 PAQEEGEDDISG
-637 TQFVCETVIRSMT
+637 TQFVCETVIRSLT

-656 PAPLRGS
+656 HAPLRGT
-663 RSVAAKAVR
+663 RPGTVVR
-672 PAAQGGGGSSRSSSS
+672 PAVQGG
-687 SSASSL
+687 SASSCVK
-693 TSKAGPPEVRAS
+693 SKVVRTER
-705 PDASPGG
+705 SPG
-712 SAGALNPPA
+712 SRPTSPN
-721 ALQAS
+721 AS
-726 LPPPLRASLP
+726 LKAPANQKASLP
-736 APLSVAPTLGSC
+736 APLSVSPATAPG
-748 PSSAPLLLYAQPRAT
+748 PSSAPVPISAPPRAS
-763 TLQGRTAAGD
+763 TLQETRVTDEGVELDINIGICVDPRG
-773 CEKSHA
+773 K
-779 EERERNQREGKEKEG
+779 EREGEEENDNGG

-799 GTRSRSSSTSS
+799 WTRSRSSSASS

-835 MSQPG
+835 LSQPG
-840 DAPPTSPSDA
+840 DVPAETPSDP
-850 EAASPGHSTSDGACE
+850 ETPFSDHPGHTTVEGEQSETE
-865 EEEEEEEDEEEEA
+865 ETTVA
-878 AAAAAATPPG
+878 AGVGTM
-888 AAVSGTSSAN
+888 GTSSAN

-921 AAVNP
+921 AVLTP
-926 SPERSRDAAADDA
+926 SPESSGHTDLDTG
-939 AAAADA
+939 
-945 TAAAAA
+945 TAAAQGGTDRS
-951 AAEEEEEAD
+951 EC
-960 ESDLYQTEGAAAAAA
+960 YQTENGS
-975 AEQTQAENTEAAEDA
+975 EPGQPQTDNTQATEDTEEDNS
-990 EEGDPE
+990 E
-996 DPRHPGITSGLMKG
+996 DPSHPGITGGLVKG

-1031 PVDAST
+1031 PVDTST
-1037 KDTMMAVLVEMGFG
+1037 QDTMMAVLVEMGFG
-1051 DRPLNQRLLNKYNY
+1051 DRPLNQRLLKKHNY

>member
-8 RVNFRGNSKNFL
+8 KVNFRGNSKNFL
-20 LSGSETKSWESMEA
+20 LSGTETKSWESMEA
-34 MVKRSFGLCS
+34 MVREDDKLGDHRTQSASPASVKRSYGLCS

-57 SINSQLEYEEA
+57 SINSQVEYEEA

-93 PITKMSGT
+93 PTNKASGA
-101 EPKRGFR
+101 EPKKGFR

-137 EIKGTKEEDKTPPA
+137 EVKGTKEEDKTPPA

-185 LGGGAGAVGGAGG
+185 LGGGGGSGGAGGG
-198 RGEAVGGG
+198 RGEAVGGA
-206 EAQQVPEVSSSALP
+206 EAQQVPEVSSTLP
-220 GAPTSSTPP
+220 GAPSSSTPP

-276 EHGSPAPDHSRF
+276 EHGSPAPDHSKF

-318 KKQLR
+318 RKQLR
-323 MERRGIQWSSSHID
+323 MERRGIQWSSSHRD
-337 GNSSPVLLQPRAT
+337 GSSSPVLLQPRAT

-394 KMRNTGTMS
+394 KMRNTGSTS
-403 WNADTKL
+403 WSADTKL

-441 NVALCAPSVEGSYT
+441 SIALCAPALEGSYT

-471 WCSIAVDPLAPAP
+471 WCSIVVDPLAPAP

-495 VTPQGKNPVAK
+495 VTPQGKNPLAK
-506 DGKACAVAAAGAGAG
+506 DGKACVGSREQA
-521 AAAADQ
+521 
-527 PLLSVDQ
+527 LMSVDQ

-572 ADMTPCMSPLPQDG
+572 ADMTPCMSPLPQNG
-586 HLQDKSS
+586 HLQHKSS

-599 QEETEVINSIMEAP
+599 QEETEVINSIMEVP
-613 HGAGP
+613 HGTVSE
-618 GAEGGGV
+618 AEGGGV
-625 PAQEEGEDDISS
+625 PAQEEGEDDISG
-637 TQFVCETVIRSMT
+637 THFVCETVIRSMT

-656 PAPLRGS
+656 HAPLRGP
-663 RSVAAKAVR
+663 R
-672 PAAQGGGGSSRSSSS
+672 PG
-687 SSASSL
+687 
-693 TSKAGPPEVRAS
+693 TDE
-705 PDASPGG
+705 
-712 SAGALNPPA
+712 
-721 ALQAS
+721 
-726 LPPPLRASLP
+726 
-736 APLSVAPTLGSC
+736 
-748 PSSAPLLLYAQPRAT
+748 
-763 TLQGRTAAGD
+763 
-773 CEKSHA
+773 A
-779 EERERNQREGKEKEG
+779 EESHMKSICVESRVKEREKEPEDEKEKEG
-794 EEKRE
+794 EDKRE

-835 MSQPG
+835 LSQPG
-840 DAPPTSPSDA
+840 DIPVKTTTDPDTSSSDPPVSTVEGELGDANEATAAPGT
-850 EAASPGHSTSDGACE
+850 EL
-865 EEEEEEEDEEEEA
+865 
-878 AAAAAATPPG
+878 
-888 AAVSGTSSAN
+888 SGTSSAN

-921 AAVNP
+921 AIFTP
-926 SPERSRDAAADDA
+926 SPESSGETDVD
-939 AAAADA
+939 
-945 TAAAAA
+945 AAAAA
-951 AAEEEEEAD
+951 AAAAGEGTEGSE
-960 ESDLYQTEGAAAAAA
+960 LYQNEYASGPEHT
-975 AEQTQAENTEAAEDA
+975 QTDDTEATEDT
-990 EEGDPE
+990 EDNPK
-996 DPRHPGITSGLMKG
+996 DPRHPGITSGLVKG

-1037 KDTMMAVLVEMGFG
+1037 QDTMMAVLVEMGFG
-1051 DRPLNQRLLNKYNY
+1051 DRLLNQRLLKKHNY

-1083 STRY
+1083 STHY

>member
-8 RVNFRGNSKNFL
+8 KVNFRGNSKNFL

-44 LQLTYLDE
+44 LQLTYFDE

-57 SINSQLEYEEA
+57 SINSQVEYEEA

-81 NVYETRGQPARV
+81 NVYETRGQSTRV
-93 PITKMSGT
+93 PATKASGA

-108 PPQHCPALAQVVSR
+108 PPQHCPTLAQVVSR
-122 KVQAAVPEQGMVIMK
+122 KVQAAVPEQGMVILK
-137 EIKGTKEEDKTPPA
+137 EVKGTKEEDKTPPA

-185 LGGGAGAVGGAGG
+185 LGVGGAASGAGG
-198 RGEAVGGG
+198 SRGEAVAGA
-206 EAQQVPEVSSSALP
+206 EAQQVPEVSSTLP
-220 GAPTSSTPP
+220 GAPSSSTPP

-276 EHGSPAPDHSRF
+276 EHGSPAPDHSKF

-318 KKQLR
+318 RKQLR
-323 MERRGIQWSSSHID
+323 MERRGIQWSSSHRD
-337 GNSSPVLLQPRAT
+337 GSSSPVLLQPRAT

-361 CPLVVPAMTAAFL
+361 CPLVVPTMTAAFL

-394 KMRNTGTMS
+394 KMRNTGTIS
-403 WNADTKL
+403 WSADTKL

-441 NVALCAPSVEGSYT
+441 SVALCAPSVEGSYT

-471 WCSIAVDPLAPAP
+471 WCSIVVDPLAPAP
-484 MLADGILVSPC
+484 MMADGILVSPC

-506 DGKACAVAAAGAGAG
+506 DGKACAASRE
-521 AAAADQ
+521 Q
-527 PLLSVDQ
+527 PLMSVDQ
-534 EEYYIPSV
+534 EEYFIPSV

-572 ADMTPCMSPLPQDG
+572 ADMTPCISPLPQDG

-599 QEETEVINSIMEAP
+599 QEEAEVINSIMDVP
-613 HGAGP
+613 HGAGS

-625 PAQEEGEDDISS
+625 PAQEEGEDDISGS
-637 TQFVCETVIRSMT
+637 QFVCETVIRSMT

-656 PAPLRGS
+656 HAPLRGS
-663 RSVAAKAVR
+663 R
-672 PAAQGGGGSSRSSSS
+672 PG
-687 SSASSL
+687 
-693 TSKAGPPEVRAS
+693 TDEVEES
-705 PDASPGG
+705 HMESIC
-712 SAGALNPPA
+712 
-721 ALQAS
+721 
-726 LPPPLRASLP
+726 
-736 APLSVAPTLGSC
+736 VK
-748 PSSAPLLLYAQPRAT
+748 PRV
-763 TLQGRTAAGD
+763 
-773 CEKSHA
+773 K
-779 EERERNQREGKEKEG
+779 EREKEPG
-794 EEKRE
+794 EEKVNE
-799 GTRSRSSSTSS
+799 GGEKGEERRSRSSSTSS

-835 MSQPG
+835 LSQPG
-840 DAPPTSPSDA
+840 DISAQTPTDLDTPTSDLTDHPGSTAEDGGVA
-850 EAASPGHSTSDGACE
+850 EANEASGTE
-865 EEEEEEEDEEEEA
+865 L
-878 AAAAAATPPG
+878 
-888 AAVSGTSSAN
+888 SGTSSAN

-921 AAVNP
+921 AIVTP
-926 SPERSRDAAADDA
+926 SPESSGETDADTAA
-939 AAAADA
+939 A
-945 TAAAAA
+945 TAAAGEG
-951 AAEEEEEAD
+951 AEGSE
-960 ESDLYQTEGAAAAAA
+960 LYQTEDASGS
-975 AEQTQAENTEAAEDA
+975 EQTQTDDTGDTEGTEDN
-990 EEGDPE
+990 PE
-996 DPRHPGITSGLMKG
+996 DPRHPGITSGLVKG

-1037 KDTMMAVLVEMGFG
+1037 QDTMMAVLVEMGFG
-1051 DRPLNQRLLNKYNY
+1051 DRSLNQRLLKKHNY

>member
-1 MDFYINL
+1 MQTGDGMDFHINL
-8 RVNFRGNSKNFL
+8 KVNFRGNCKNFL

-44 LQLTYLDE
+44 LQLTYFDE

-57 SINSQLEYEEA
+57 SINSQAEYEEA

-81 NVYETRGQPARV
+81 NVCETRGQPLRV
-93 PITKMSGT
+93 SATKTSVT

-108 PPQHCPALAQVVSR
+108 PPQHCPTLAQVVSR
-122 KVQAAVPEQGMVIMK
+122 KVQAAVPEQTMFNLK
-137 EIKGTKEEDKTPPA
+137 EVKGTKEEDKTPPA

-185 LGGGAGAVGGAGG
+185 LGGGGGGGGAGRVEAI
-198 RGEAVGGG
+198 RGAET
-206 EAQQVPEVSSSALP
+206 QQASEMSSSTLP

-318 KKQLR
+318 RKQLR
-323 MERRGIQWSSSHID
+323 MERRGIQWSSSHTD
-337 GNSSPVLLQPRAT
+337 GSSPPVLLQPRAT
-350 QHNSPERPKRP
+350 QHSSPEHPKCP

-394 KMRNTGTMS
+394 KMRNTGS
-403 WNADTKL
+403 VGWSSDTKL

-415 NLAVGSGDRWREV
+415 NLGVGSGDRWREV

-441 NVALCAPSVEGSYT
+441 SVALCAPAVEGSYT

-471 WCSIAVDPLAPAP
+471 WCSIVVDPLAPAP

-495 VTPQGKNPVAK
+495 VTPQGKNAAVK
-506 DGKACAVAAAGAGAG
+506 EGKACAASGE
-521 AAAADQ
+521 Q
-527 PLLSVDQ
+527 PLMSVDQ
-534 EEYYIPSV
+534 EEFYIPSV

-554 LLDINIVQELES
+554 LLDINIVQELEC

-572 ADMTPCMSPLPQDG
+572 ADVTPCMSPLPQDG
-586 HLQDKSS
+586 HPLDTRS

-599 QEETEVINSIMEAP
+599 QEEAEVINSIMDVPSGE
-613 HGAGP
+613 GC
-618 GAEGGGV
+618 GAEGDGV
-625 PAQEEGEDDISS
+625 PAQEKGEHDVSGCDK
-637 TQFVCETVIRSMT
+637 VIHSVN

-656 PAPLRGS
+656 HGPLQEACSKTSKGMC
-663 RSVAAKAVR
+663 
-672 PAAQGGGGSSRSSSS
+672 PAASGG
-687 SSASSL
+687 SASSC
-693 TSKAGPPEVRAS
+693 S
-705 PDASPGG
+705 PDSSP
-712 SAGALNPPA
+712 LNPA
-721 ALQAS
+721 APLQPC
-726 LPPPLRASLP
+726 LPTPLKGSLP
-736 APLSVAPTLGSC
+736 APLSVALTPVAG
-748 PSSAPLLLYAQPRAT
+748 PSSAPAPLHSLPGASTLTEHTAT
-763 TLQGRTAAGD
+763 GEADQTCKNNSESRETEP
-773 CEKSHA
+773 EK
-779 EERERNQREGKEKEG
+779 
-794 EEKRE
+794 KRE
-799 GTRSRSSSTSS
+799 GTRSRSSSSSS

-835 MSQPG
+835 LSQPG
-840 DAPPTSPSDA
+840 DVPIKSPSDPENPASDQVGGTTEEELGQPGEAPDMDTSPS
-850 EAASPGHSTSDGACE
+850 
-865 EEEEEEEDEEEEA
+865 
-878 AAAAAATPPG
+878 
-888 AAVSGTSSAN
+888 

-912 TPEVVAPPK
+912 TPEVVAPPTT
-921 AAVNP
+921 AITP
-926 SPERSRDAAADDA
+926 RPESRGKPDA
-939 AAAADA
+939 
-945 TAAAAA
+945 
-951 AAEEEEEAD
+951 EA
-960 ESDLYQTEGAAAAAA
+960 SS
-975 AEQTQAENTEAAEDA
+975 AAEDA
-990 EEGDPE
+990 ELHQTDEASGPGPAQTGDTEATEDIEDDNPD
-996 DPRHPGITSGLMKG
+996 DPRHPGITSGLVKG

-1021 LFTGQGPTQP
+1021 LFTGQSPTQP
-1031 PVDAST
+1031 TVDLST
-1037 KDTMMAVLVEMGFG
+1037 QDTMMAVLVEMGFG
-1051 DRPLNQRLLNKYNY
+1051 DRPLNQRLLKKHNY

-1072 ELVQMTDNDWY
+1072 ELVQMTNNDWY